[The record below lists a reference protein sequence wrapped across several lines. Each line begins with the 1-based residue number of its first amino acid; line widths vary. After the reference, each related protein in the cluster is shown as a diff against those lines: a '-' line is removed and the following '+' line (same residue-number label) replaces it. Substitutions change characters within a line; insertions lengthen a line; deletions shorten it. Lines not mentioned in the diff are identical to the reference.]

1 MTYPV
6 AHRCSSAIHLGTR
19 LVNATS
25 APPALTLQ
33 MLAWLAVGQ
42 RTYGEV
48 MDAWR
53 TSCPRLSIWEDA
65 LADNLIVVVRTSTEA
80 GKGRSVVE
88 LTSDGHAVLNGA
100 GLQ

>member
-1 MTYPV
+1 MT
-6 AHRCSSAIHLGTR
+6 
-19 LVNATS
+19 ATS
-25 APPALTLQ
+25 PSHALTLQ
-33 MLAWLAVGQ
+33 MLAWLAGGQ

-65 LADNLIVVVRTSTEA
+65 LADSLIVVVRTSNEP

-88 LTSDGHAVLNGA
+88 LTSEGHALLNGV
-100 GLQ
+100 GPS